1 MRNILFSLLSVMF
14 FSSLAFAQSAYV
26 INGKVGFDGKGMA
39 YLRDTDL
46 NVRDSSVVMNKSFTF
61 RGKLQHPELISIDF
75 DFSPY
80 VGAIFLE
87 NSSYLVDVKFD
98 PFQLTSNGGLLDSL
112 YNEFNENRKI
122 SFTTLYELDRIM
134 KTHSLSSSD
143 EVSALKIQLKN
154 LAHFIDSSQFML
166 DTMFLNQVKGTHLAP
181 YLVTTVYS
189 TRKHL
194 SFLKD
199 YYGRLGDS
207 FKNTPAG
214 KYLLRKI
221 DRLIETVSVGDA
233 IGDFSLVDINGNIK
247 TKKNLSKQKYT
258 LIDFWASWCKPC
270 IEEFPIL
277 KNADSLYRDLGFSIV
292 SISIDRERINWTN
305 SLKINQLRWDQF
317 IENDLDPNRL
327 SKRLGIKSIPSN
339 FLVDEDFR
347 IVAINLRGEQLI
359 LKLEELLK
367 RK

>member
-1 MRNILFSLLSVMF
+1 MRNILFSVLAVMF
-14 FSSLAFAQSAYV
+14 FSSLAFAQRAYV
-26 INGKVGFDGKGMA
+26 INGRVGFDGTAMA
-39 YLRDTDL
+39 YLRDMEL

-61 RGKLQHPELISIDF
+61 RGKLQHPELFSIDF

-80 VGAIFLE
+80 VGTIFLE
-87 NSSYLVDVKFD
+87 NSSYFVDVKLD
-98 PFQLTSNGGLLDSL
+98 PFEFVSNGGLLDSL
-112 YNEFNENRKI
+112 YNEFNANRKI
-122 SFTTLYELDRIM
+122 SFTTLYDLDRIM
-134 KTHSLSSSD
+134 KAYSLSTSE

-154 LAHFIDSSQFML
+154 LAHFIDSSQFVL

-181 YLVTTVYS
+181 YLITTVYS

-199 YYGRLGDS
+199 YYGRLDDS
-207 FKNTPAG
+207 FKNAPAG

-221 DRLIETVSVGDA
+221 ERLIETVSVGDA

-247 TKKNLSKQKYT
+247 TNKNILKQKYT

-277 KNADSLYRDLGFSIV
+277 KNADSLYRDLGFSII
-292 SISIDRERINWTN
+292 SISMDREPKQWTN
-305 SLKINQLRWDQF
+305 ALKINQLHWDQF

-339 FLVDEDFR
+339 FLVDENFR
-347 IVAINLRGEQLI
+347 IVAINLRGEQLL

-367 RK
+367 SK